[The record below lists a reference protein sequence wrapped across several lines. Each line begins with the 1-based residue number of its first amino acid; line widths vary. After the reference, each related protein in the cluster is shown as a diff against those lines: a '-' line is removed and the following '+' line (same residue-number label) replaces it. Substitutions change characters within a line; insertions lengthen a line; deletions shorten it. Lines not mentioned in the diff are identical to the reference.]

1 MKNLGQ
7 MMKKA
12 QEMQSRMTEM
22 QENLALMQVEGSA
35 ADGLVT
41 VRLSGKFAV
50 LGITIEPGTME
61 GDAKTTAKTMA
72 KTMEGLVADAFN
84 DAHGKVAVAKQ
95 EMIDE
100 MTGGLPLPPG
110 IKLPF

>member
-1 MKNLGQ
+1 

-12 QEMQSRMTEM
+12 QEMQGRMTEM
-22 QENLALMQVEGSA
+22 KESLAAMQVDGASA
-35 ADGLVT
+35 NGLVS
-41 VRLSGKFAV
+41 VRLSGKFDI
-50 LGITIEPGTME
+50 LGITIAPAAMDGDGETM
-61 GDAKTTAKTMA
+61 AKTMA
-72 KTMEGLVADAFN
+72 KTMEGLVADAFR
-84 DAHGKVAVAKQ
+84 DAHGKVVVIKQ